1 MGLRGIIKDI
11 LIVYLSFMIIYVA
24 AKGKDINPPMIIVSI
39 ILLILVAWFMLERIG
54 ILEQM

>member
-1 MGLRGIIKDI
+1 MGLRGIIKDT
-11 LIVYLSFMIIYVA
+11 LIVYLSFMVLYIA
-24 AKGKDINPPMIIVSI
+24 TKGKDISPSMIIVSI